1 MFLVIFEITF
11 SSNFSSNEKSIFAPQ
26 HDYINVNKKNA
37 GTEFN
42 EYSKTRL

>member
-11 SSNFSSNEKSIFAPQ
+11 FQILVATNRFFAPQ

>member
-11 SSNFSSNEKSIFAPQ
+11 FSNLSMQRKIDFAPQ

-37 GTEFN
+37 GTKFN